1 MYLLISIFISLIL
14 TGYIYSAPI
23 MLDGIN
29 TIVNSNLILN
39 SDINNELKYALKN
52 NKYIFYNNYDYYILY
67 YRIMYMLII
76 NNIIFSE
83 NIISSK
89 QIENIVK
96 NILEDKNINNINFF
110 TPRMKFNFIKNK
122 IYQIILNKQINN
134 YIVQN
139 VIIPTQEINI
149 LSQQII
155 NKHFYKT
162 KVKVSYFIINVLK
175 HTLNNKIKIIKIIND
190 SIDYSN
196 NCLNLNKLKY
206 LINKRLISIKKYSNN
221 NWQLINNIPF
231 LIKKHIKKIYKNILI
246 GPICTKK
253 SIYFLK
259 VNNIYKLNRY
269 TINNKIYVIRYI
281 IINQKYFNNNLL
293 IHDFNKIKKQILNKT
308 INFNDIINKLILG
321 NNNFY
326 DTGIWF
332 SNINCIHPIIKKII
346 LNMDI
351 NNISN
356 PIKIG
361 GNWYIIQLLNIY
373 NIHSNYLKKY
383 SYLIILKRYFSEVIK
398 IIINKWYHQSYINP
412 DINKY
417 E

>member
-1 MYLLISIFISLIL
+1 
-14 TGYIYSAPI
+14 
-23 MLDGIN
+23 MLDRIN
-29 TIVNSNLILN
+29 TIVNNNLILN

-52 NKYIFYNNYDYYILY
+52 NKYTFYNNYDYYILY

-83 NIISSK
+83 NIINSK

-96 NILEDKNINNINFF
+96 KILEDKNINNISFF
-110 TPRMKFNFIKNK
+110 TPKMKFNFIKNK
-122 IYQIILNKQINN
+122 IYQIILNRQINN
-134 YIVQN
+134 YIIQN
-139 VIIPTQEINI
+139 IIIPVQEVNI
-149 LSQQII
+149 LSKQII

-162 KVKVSYFIINVLK
+162 KVKVSYFIINLLK
-175 HTLNNKIKIIKIIND
+175 NTLNNKIKIIKIIND

-246 GPICTKK
+246 GPICIKK

-259 VNNIYKLNRY
+259 VNNIYKLNKY
-269 TINNKIYVIRYI
+269 TINDKIYVIRYI

-293 IHDFNKIKKQILNKT
+293 IHNFNKIKKHILNKT

-332 SNINCIHPIIKKII
+332 SSINRINPMIKKII

-361 GNWYIIQLLNIY
+361 NNWYIIQLLNIY
-373 NIHSNYLKKY
+373 NTHSNYLKKY